1 MPTILSLPSTVQKFE
16 RDDKIVFINPDIPS
30 WLVTNKNGEL
40 LISLCNGS
48 TSVEDIVDVFSE
60 SQGEEYRKEV
70 EDFFHLAIASRIFE
84 LPVKGAVPI
93 EVERQHLNLV
103 QLSISEACNLNCK
116 YCYAT
121 DRMEHGKKMSL
132 DDYKNVVDDIVSHFG
147 QVSFSITGGE
157 PLMNSDCFLIA
168 AHIKSKG
175 CIADLL
181 TNATM
186 LNEGN
191 IQKVKDNF
199 ARVTVSMDG
208 STKRLH
214 EKFRGPGTY
223 DRTLKAIS
231 LLQDYQIPYM
241 LSMTVNKLNI
251 SDVENMAQKYRGSLN
266 FAPLFPAGNAK
277 KGKEDITITGK
288 QYYQALKLASGV
300 NPLGYCEP
308 TLDEA
313 LICRRCKCAI
323 GGAELSISASGDV
336 YPCQLLHYP
345 EFLIGNIHECKVS
358 EMVSNSPVIEKCAR
372 MTVDN
377 IEGCSTCAIKYICG
391 GACRAR
397 AFHEGGDIMSSS
409 PFCEYEKEA
418 FIDGIIEIY
427 CKNALTRF

>member
-1 MPTILSLPSTVQKFE
+1 MPTILTLPSAVQKFE
-16 RDDKIVFINPDIPS
+16 RKDKVVFINPDIPS
-30 WLVTNKNGEL
+30 WLVTNKNGEF

-48 TSVEDIVDVFSE
+48 ASVEDIVDAFSE
-60 SQGEEYRKEV
+60 SQGEEYRKEI
-70 EDFFHLAIASRIFE
+70 ENFYHQAIASRIFE
-84 LPVKGAVPI
+84 LPAKGTVPMT
-93 EVERQHLNLV
+93 EERQPLSLV
-103 QLSISEACNLNCK
+103 QLSISEVCNLNCK

-121 DRMEHGKKMSL
+121 DRREHGKNMSF
-132 DDYKNVVDDIVSHFG
+132 DDYKSVVDDIVSHFG
-147 QVSFSITGGE
+147 LVSFSITGGE
-157 PLMNSDCFLIA
+157 PLMNSDCFRIA
-168 AHIKSKG
+168 AYIKSKG
-175 CIADLL
+175 CVADLL

-186 LNEGN
+186 LDESN
-191 IQKVKDNF
+191 IQEVKNYF
-199 ARVTVSMDG
+199 ARVTVSLDG
-208 STKRLH
+208 STQKLH
-214 EKFRGPGTY
+214 ETFRGPGTY
-223 DRTLKAIS
+223 DRTLHAIS
-231 LLQDYQIPYM
+231 LLQDNQVPYM

-251 SDVENMAQKYRGSLN
+251 SDVENMAQKYKGSLN

-277 KGKEDITITGK
+277 KGKEDISITGK

-300 NPLGYCEP
+300 NPLGYCES

-345 EFLIGNIHECKVS
+345 DFLIGNIHERKVS
-358 EMVSNSPVIEKCAR
+358 EMISDSPVIEQCAR

-377 IEGCSTCAIKYICG
+377 IKGCSTCAIKYICG

-397 AFHEGGDIMSSS
+397 SFHEGGDIMSTS

-427 CKNALTRF
+427 SKNALS

>member
-16 RDDKIVFINPDIPS
+16 RKGKIVFVNPDIPS

-48 TSVEDIVDVFSE
+48 TSVEDIVDAFSE

-70 EDFFHLAIASRIFE
+70 GEFFHQAIASRIFE
-84 LPVKGAVPI
+84 LPPKGAVPI
-93 EVERQHLNLV
+93 EVERQQLNLV
-103 QLSISEACNLNCK
+103 QLSISETCNLNCK

-121 DRMEHGKKMSL
+121 DRMEHGRKMSL

-157 PLMNSDCFLIA
+157 PLMNSDCFRIA

-175 CIADLL
+175 CFVDLL

-186 LNEGN
+186 LNEEN

-208 STKRLH
+208 STKKLH
-214 EKFRGPGTY
+214 ETFRGPDTY
-223 DRTLKAIS
+223 DRTQYAIS

-251 SDVENMAQKYRGSLN
+251 SDVENMARKYKGILN

-345 EFLIGNIHECKVS
+345 EFLIGNIHECKIS
-358 EMVSNSPVIEKCAR
+358 ELFFSSPVIEKCAR

-377 IEGCSTCAIKYICG
+377 IKGCSTCAIKYICG

-397 AFHEGGDIMSSS
+397 AFHEGGDIMSTSL
-409 PFCEYEKEA
+409 FCEYEKEA

-427 CKNALTRF
+427 SKNVLDN